1 MMHTVPKAWE
11 YIRILRGYD
20 LAYDRSA
27 AFSALKAVALTR
39 PHLHP
44 TLRSTLAR
52 PHLHHILRHHPSYP
66 QIDGN
71 LFRASRLYNE
81 DVDILLQDKM
91 PMLQAI
97 YDHYKALAVGTA
109 DK

>member
-1 MMHTVPKAWE
+1 MT
-11 YIRILRGYD
+11 
-20 LAYDRSA
+20 
-27 AFSALKAVALTR
+27 
-39 PHLHP
+39 
-44 TLRSTLAR
+44 R
-52 PHLHHILRHHPSYP
+52 PHLHHILCHHP

-97 YDHYKALAVGTA
+97 YDHYKTLAVGTA